1 MQIYQIGT
9 GDIKNLCYRDIV
21 LVMLAE
27 GGAMGEPG
35 AVVIVEKQIHNVRV
49 SHANYCC
56 GDFDMD
62 KFAKIFPPLQTF
74 NCGLFG
80 NVSGIP
86 RGWRHVDLGAGN
98 HLLVRKGIYP
108 EFAARTAGMSPPE
121 IYQNYLE
128 IGAEILMTKEEND
141 L

>member
-9 GDIKNLCYRDIV
+9 GDIKNLCYRDIG

-49 SHANYCC
+49 SHANYCR

>member
-9 GDIKNLCYRDIV
+9 SDIKSLCYRDIV

-35 AVVIVEKQIHNVRV
+35 AVVIVEKQKHGARIC
-49 SHANYCC
+49 HANYCY

-62 KFAKIFPPLQTF
+62 EFAEKFPPLRTF
-74 NCGLFG
+74 DCGLFG
-80 NVSGIP
+80 KAAGIP
-86 RGWRHVDLGAGN
+86 RSWRHVDLGAGN
-98 HLLVRKGIYP
+98 HLLVRKRIYP
-108 EFAARTAGMSPPE
+108 EFAACTAGMSPPE

-128 IGAEILMTKEEND
+128 IGVKILMEKEDD